1 MTAKQCKK
9 SSCEACQ
16 VQNVQVQPYPLGLG
30 QNGFKLS
37 LRIASGH
44 NIHSLCEI
52 VSKCYGK
59 CPSPCPSPGEC
70 PCPSPGPAPSICPS
84 PITGNRISWEGYEME
99 RDFTMIWLPLARVA
113 ELTGKSIK
121 TIRRLVKEG
130 NLPAVNRL
138 VPSGKSHT
146 TKTFVLAAGELLD
159 LEIADCK
166 SKNQHGVCLDRE
178 LMNMGSDKRDCRFVT
193 AYIKVGD
200 KEE

>member
-1 MTAKQCKK
+1 
-9 SSCEACQ
+9 
-16 VQNVQVQPYPLGLG
+16 
-30 QNGFKLS
+30 
-37 LRIASGH
+37 
-44 NIHSLCEI
+44 
-52 VSKCYGK
+52 
-59 CPSPCPSPGEC
+59 
-70 PCPSPGPAPSICPS
+70 
-84 PITGNRISWEGYEME
+84 ME

-166 SKNQHGVCLDRE
+166 SKNQQGVCLDRE